1 MAYIFDERKNLE
13 RQRLTGLILEKH
25 TNPMLDAMNLT
36 AGIRCLDVGC
46 GIGESTR
53 LLASRSGSSGEVI
66 GLDID
71 PTLIEAAKST
81 PTAGARLTFRQGDA
95 RQLPFED
102 ACFDLVLGRC
112 LLQHLPNPEVALSE
126 MLRVC
131 RRGGVV
137 AVQEPDLSKQYCF
150 PDNPTIMRVTGA
162 WADLIA
168 NPVVG
173 LRLWPLFNSLG
184 YPAANLAVDLYGRYD
199 GPVLK
204 RVYVLSFEATRTLFV
219 ERRLMTDREAE
230 ALLAELERVEQDQG
244 TLCLGPIFFSA
255 WVRR

>member
-25 TNPMLDAMNLT
+25 TNPMLDAMQLST
-36 AGIRCLDVGC
+36 GIRCLDVGC
-46 GIGESTR
+46 GMGESTR
-53 LLASRSGSSGEVI
+53 LLALRSGSSGEVV

-71 PTLIEAAKST
+71 AALIETAKAT
-81 PTAGARLTFRQGDA
+81 PAAGARVTYKQGDA

-112 LLQHLPNPEVALSE
+112 LLQHLPNPEVALGE

-137 AVQEPDLSKQYCF
+137 AVQEPDLSKHYCF
-150 PDNPTIMRVTGA
+150 PDNPTITRVA
-162 WADLIA
+162 ALWAGLIA

-173 LRLWPLFNSLG
+173 LKLWPLFNGVG
-184 YPAANLAVDLYGRYD
+184 YPSANVTVDLYGRYD

-204 RVYVLSFEATRTLFV
+204 RVYVLSLEATRALFV
-219 ERRLMTDREAE
+219 ERHLMIDSEVEAF
-230 ALLAELERVEQDQG
+230 LGELKRVEQDQAA
-244 TLCLGPIFFSA
+244 LCLGPIFFSA
-255 WVRR
+255 WVKR